1 MASEMIMKILMIA
14 VPLTIGIIL
23 SFQEYLYGDN
33 DGYFVKYITYV
44 LIVCNITL
52 SLMAAVNF
60 L

>member
-23 SFQEYLYGDN
+23 SVQEYLYGDN